1 MILDGMEAR
10 PGLAGPWPHS
20 REGPLSADLLVT
32 KVLHVLNGG
41 QTDRGKS
48 SWTRQVLTWL
58 APRYP
63 PEHVR
68 LALIDLKAG
77 SS

>member
-1 MILDGMEAR
+1 
-10 PGLAGPWPHS
+10 
-20 REGPLSADLLVT
+20 
-32 KVLHVLNGG
+32 VLNGG

-48 SWTRQVLTWL
+48 SWTRHVLTWL
-58 APRYP
+58 ALCYP